1 MTIHS
6 LSCFYRLCINNHSLC
21 FVLIVFILAILCIDK
36 DFLLTVINFK

>member
-21 FVLIVFILAILCIDK
+21 VVFIVFVLAILCIDK
-36 DFLLTVINFK
+36 VFLLTVIDFK